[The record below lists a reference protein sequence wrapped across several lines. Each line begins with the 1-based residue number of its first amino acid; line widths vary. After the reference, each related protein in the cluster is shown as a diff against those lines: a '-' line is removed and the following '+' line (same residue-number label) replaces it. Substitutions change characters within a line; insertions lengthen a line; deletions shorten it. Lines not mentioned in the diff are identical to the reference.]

1 MYNLFFRMLREQ
13 RITVMMK
20 TEITKIQGMNKIES
34 IHFKRNSENEEKQ
47 TGKEATDKNVEY
59 FVRPDVVIAEN
70 GIGAPKYDIRTLL
83 APGSHSEN
91 GEPPM

>member
-1 MYNLFFRMLREQ
+1 MLREQ

-20 TEITKIQGMNKIES
+20 SEITKIQGMNKIES
-34 IHFKRNSENEEKQ
+34 IHFKRNTENEEKQ

-83 APGSHSEN
+83 APGSQSEN